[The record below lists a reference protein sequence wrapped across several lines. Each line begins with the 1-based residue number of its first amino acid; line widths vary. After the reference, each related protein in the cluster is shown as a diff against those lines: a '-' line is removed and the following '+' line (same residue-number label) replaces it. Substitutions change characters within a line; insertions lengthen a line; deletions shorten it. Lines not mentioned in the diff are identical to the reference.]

1 MNIDTNSL
9 LSVTDANHNFSKV
22 TKAVEQYGVA
32 LLLKYNAPKF
42 IVLDTSD
49 IDEKELESIVG
60 RIRTSRKRKSK

>member
-32 LLLKYNAPKF
+32 LLLKNNAPKYV
-42 IVLDTSD
+42 VLDISD
-49 IDEKELESIVG
+49 VDEKDLETLVG
-60 RIRTSRKRKSK
+60 RTRTSRKRRAK

>member
-32 LLLKYNAPKF
+32 LLLKNNAPKYV
-42 IVLDTSD
+42 VLDISD
-49 IDEKELESIVG
+49 VDEKDLETLVG
-60 RIRTSRKRKSK
+60 RIRTSRKRRAK

>member
-32 LLLKYNAPKF
+32 LLLKNNAPKYV
-42 IVLDTSD
+42 VLDISD
-49 IDEKELESIVG
+49 VDEKNLETLVG
-60 RIRTSRKRKSK
+60 RIRTSRKRRAK

>member
-32 LLLKYNAPKF
+32 LLLKNNAPKYV
-42 IVLDTSD
+42 VLDISD
-49 IDEKELESIVG
+49 VDEKDLETLVG
-60 RIRTSRKRKSK
+60 RIRTSRKRKAK

>member
-32 LLLKYNAPKF
+32 LLLKNNAPKYV
-42 IVLDTSD
+42 VLDIPD
-49 IDEKELESIVG
+49 VDEKDLETLVG
-60 RIRTSRKRKSK
+60 RIRTSRKRRAK